1 MFIISVI
8 FIFAAVKTDNE
19 TIIIPVG
26 EIIRN
31 RLDEL
36 NISQTELAVR
46 VGEHIQTISAIL
58 CGKREIT
65 IPLSVRLDQEL
76 GFTPGTLAIAQT
88 QLLVKKELEGKQMES
103 KQEKKLLIMEKIK
116 NNGGFWSYSGIPEH
130 LDDDSVI
137 EASLVHLDLEDLPL
151 LFGIWSKAHIKKI
164 WKERLV
170 SQGKRMDIL
179 NYILAVKLF
188 KYLRHTRA
196 SQLAKGIIILVI
208 ITWLSG
214 VFHLYI
220 FNTIL
225 TTIMNWGVLAL
236 MIIFQ
241 PELRRGLEQLG
252 TNQFSKLIGID
263 KSIEVKTK
271 ENIYRIVIAATELS
285 KSKTGALIV
294 IERDIKLN
302 DIIDT
307 GIMMDSEISPQLLV
321 NIFVPKTPLH
331 DGAVVISD
339 NKIIAASC
347 MLPLAD
353 DKDIARELGTRHRA
367 AIGISKETDCVAVVV
382 SEETGKISIAKEGTL
397 IADVKEETLK
407 KILIKYLIT
416 IKDIEQEKNAK
427 IQRFKNLYKK
437 NKKSEE

>member
-1 MFIISVI
+1 MEGFKGFKLDVTN
-8 FIFAAVKTDNE
+8 FYE
-19 TIIIPVG
+19 TNIVSYIENLQEHP
-26 EIIRN
+26 
-31 RLDEL
+31 LDL
-36 NISQTELAVR
+36 FML
-46 VGEHIQTISAIL
+46 IL
-58 CGKREIT
+58 
-65 IPLSVRLDQEL
+65 D
-76 GFTPGTLAIAQT
+76 
-88 QLLVKKELEGKQMES
+88 
-103 KQEKKLLIMEKIK
+103 LLIV
-116 NNGGFWSYSGIPEH
+116 GF
-130 LDDDSVI
+130 
-137 EASLVHLDLEDLPL
+137 LV
-151 LFGIWSKAHIKKI
+151 
-164 WKERLV
+164 
-170 SQGKRMDIL
+170 
-179 NYILAVKLF
+179 VKLF
-188 KYLRHTRA
+188 KSIRHTRA
-196 SQLAKGIIILVI
+196 SQLAKGIVILII

-214 VFHLYI
+214 LLHLYV
-220 FNTIL
+220 FNAIMTA
-225 TTIMNWGVLAL
+225 IMNWGVLAL

-285 KSKTGALIV
+285 KTRTGALIV

-307 GIMMDSEISPQLLV
+307 GIAMDSEISPQLLV
-321 NIFVPKTPLH
+321 NIFTPRTPLH

-339 NKIIAASC
+339 NKIAAASC

-353 DKDIARELGTRHRA
+353 DKDIARELGTRPRA

-416 IKDIEQEKNAK
+416 IKDIEQEKNEK
-427 IQRFKNLYKK
+427 IKRFKKLYKK
-437 NKKSEE
+437 DEE